1 MDKKITDLLYRSFDE
16 DLSAEEQQKLDKAL
30 SDSTELRK
38 EREQIFAMRQA
49 VSNTGEKSFKPFF
62 AERVMNRIKTRRAP
76 RSEAD
81 SFFDSLIAV
90 FRPVAIATA
99 IILITLF
106 SYNLTKTGNY
116 TLAGALGERQITLEE
131 IVDPL
136 YTLTME

>member
-1 MDKKITDLLYRSFDE
+1 MDKKITDLLYRTFDE
-16 DLSAEEQQKLDKAL
+16 DLSAKEQQKLDKSL
-30 SDSTELRK
+30 SDSAELRK

-62 AERVMNRIKTRRAP
+62 AERVMNQIKKSHSP
-76 RSEAD
+76 QGEVD

-90 FRPVAIATA
+90 FRPLAIGAA
-99 IILITLF
+99 IILITLL
-106 SYNLTKTGNY
+106 SYNMKKTNNYSLT
-116 TLAGALGERQITLEE
+116 GALGKQQITLEE